1 MRAALLKVML
11 AVGLCAGLAASAP
24 AAASSGAE
32 AVASTV
38 PTLTAVRAARHAG
51 YDRLVFQFAGSLPA
65 RHALSWVPRVIEDA
79 SGRPMAVR
87 GRAFVRVVFSPA
99 RAHGVTGA
107 PTYTRRLPGLADFP
121 VLAAVVPAGDFENVV
136 SFGVGLWQRTALHV
150 FVLAAPP
157 RLVIDASVPAAAP
170 QRLGSIDAGRLV
182 SLRVGQQST
191 IALRTCVPC
200 GNSWRIAG
208 APRAAVLRVVSSSVV
223 ALPHAPGTVG
233 FPSETRWLVRATGA
247 GTTTLVLE
255 EMPPGSGGAPIQRYL
270 LRFAVSA

>member
-1 MRAALLKVML
+1 MRAALLKVVL
-11 AVGLCAGLAASAP
+11 AVGLNAGLLAAPAV
-24 AAASSGAE
+24 AAASGPA
-32 AVASTV
+32 AVASPV

-65 RHALSWVPRVIEDA
+65 RHVLSWVPQVVQDA

-87 GRAFVRVVFSPA
+87 GRAFVRVVFDPA
-99 RAHGVTGA
+99 RAHNATGA

-136 SFGVGLWQRTALHV
+136 SFGLGLWQRTALHV

-157 RLVIDASVPAAAP
+157 RLVIDARVPSAP
-170 QRLGSIDAGRLV
+170 PPRLGSVDAGRLV
-182 SLRVGQQST
+182 PLRVGQQTT

-200 GNSWRIAG
+200 GDSWRVAS
-208 APRAAVLRVVSSSVV
+208 APRAAVLRIVSSSVV

-233 FPSETRWLVRATGA
+233 FPSETRWRVRATGA
-247 GTTTLVLE
+247 GTATLVLE
-255 EMPPGSGGAPIQRYL
+255 EMPPGTPAAPIQRYV